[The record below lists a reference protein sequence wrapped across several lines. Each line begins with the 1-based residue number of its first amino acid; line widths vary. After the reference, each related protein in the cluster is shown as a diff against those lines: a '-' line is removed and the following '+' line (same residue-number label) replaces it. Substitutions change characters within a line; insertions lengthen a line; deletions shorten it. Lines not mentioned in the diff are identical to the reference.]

1 MKLSDEFKYGFLI
14 FLGIGFYFLLME
26 VLGLSNLYFL
36 RILNVIIV
44 VYGLN
49 LVIKTNLR
57 NGKTGYLQN
66 FTSSFLTGF
75 IGIAFSI
82 IGLFL
87 YLNFRGGNTYLNK
100 LSEAFLFGG
109 NPSIPEYSFGL
120 FIEGI
125 ASVLMVAFINILYWK
140 TKNVFKETM

>member
-1 MKLSDEFKYGFLI
+1 MKLSNEFKYGFLI

-36 RILNVIIV
+36 RILNVIII

-49 LVIKTNLR
+49 LVIKSNLE

-66 FTSSFLTGF
+66 FTSSALTGF
-75 IGIAFSI
+75 IGIALSI

-87 YLNFRGGNTYLNK
+87 YLNLRGGTLYLNK
-100 LSEAFLFGG
+100 LSDAFLFGG
-109 NPSIPEYSFGL
+109 DPSIPEYSFGL

-125 ASVLMVAFINILYWK
+125 ASVLMVAFINILFWK
-140 TKNVFKETM
+140 TKNVFKEEM